1 MLVGNSNPV
10 RNQYGALPGLILEE
24 QLDPGQ
30 PSPPLDSLNFDLAF
44 RSNSPSVSREVLL
57 NFLSI
62 LVYLDHGL
70 LEKTSVEAK
79 PPAFK
84 RCEPRTIHKKSDFI
98 PIALAWLP

>member
-1 MLVGNSNPV
+1 MGNSSRHSKPMRCFSGSLN
-10 RNQYGALPGLILEE
+10 LEE

-44 RSNSPSVSREVLL
+44 RPNSPSVSRRVLL

-62 LVYLDHGL
+62 LLYLNYGL
-70 LEKTSVEAK
+70 LEKTSVEAR
-79 PPAFK
+79 PQLFK
-84 RCEPRTIHKKSDFI
+84 RCKLRAIGKESDFI

>member
-10 RNQYGALPGLILEE
+10 RNRYGALPGLSLEE

-30 PSPPLDSLNFDLAF
+30 PSPPLDSLNFDVAF

-62 LVYLDHGL
+62 LVYLDQGC
-70 LEKTSVEAK
+70 LEKTSVEANHRHSSVAGRA
-79 PPAFK
+79 PS
-84 RCEPRTIHKKSDFI
+84 TKKVTSSQ
-98 PIALAWLP
+98 LH